1 MASIICETFDINFVF
16 EEIVKFISFIARIK
30 SNLMIFLHSKLKNRN
45 DTALNLNKSCYFLLN
60 MNMRHY
66 ETYLDIVFHYRLAL

>member
-30 SNLMIFLHSKLKNRN
+30 SNLMIFLSSKFKNR
-45 DTALNLNKSCYFLLN
+45 K
-60 MNMRHY
+60 
-66 ETYLDIVFHYRLAL
+66 IVTNHATFY